1 MHRIDDQHYWP
12 IVCNALR
19 TPSYRMVSEKLVDNG
34 GSVVAVVLDSVECI
48 LFGIDQRPLSDV
60 SCNAADCRRYMQ
72 EQEITF

>member
-1 MHRIDDQHYWP
+1 
-12 IVCNALR
+12 
-19 TPSYRMVSEKLVDNG
+19 MVSEKLVDNG